1 MAWGLA
7 QEPEPPVTSKTQD
20 AASHLSHAQVD
31 EPFDHCHGST
41 SQRCQRWTRARCV
54 SPRVGQVLQVT
65 GTSRSTLRRR
75 RNGIADDLLETCSR
89 AMFCED
95 EEQTK
100 LHQTTSWP
108 SIPHTSSY
116 FHIISRRIPPYG
128 CVERLLTSP
137 RCFLWGQPPNLPCW
151 LRICEVDQNVNG
163 PSLMRKIYQ
172 FKQLEAWGLCS
183 FAFQIKLKCS
193 HFWARMQP
201 IQLWIAKDRA
211 YAKFDTGMHMVIY
224 EYDIWYMPYFM
235 TWDWLYVRESRPP
248 LGKIFPQAIHDGT
261 VKILRALTQQ
271 TLGIWWNITCRDAM
285 CWNSWILLLSSF
297 VDTWTQPPWCE
308 ATEISGGLHSH
319 QSGTRSGTPSLKSR
333 WSWVLWCN
341 WYHVPETPDPND
353 PTRNSHGGL
362 RETTWNNYLLG
373 ILSPICSQSK
383 RQAASK
389 VPTVPYQATAHTS
402 DHRKNGILCGFLRKR
417 IPTKKSDSEI
427 PGIYMFN
434 HGLIMFI
441 LAFLL
446 IVSIISIISI
456 QSQRR
461 YEWIMD
467 VVWIWNWILW
477 IWFQVTSSLCR
488 RDPWFLLIFEL
499 IFELELM
506 MNWWYW
512 CMDMLNDVK
521 YD

>member
-1 MAWGLA
+1 
-7 QEPEPPVTSKTQD
+7 
-20 AASHLSHAQVD
+20 
-31 EPFDHCHGST
+31 
-41 SQRCQRWTRARCV
+41 
-54 SPRVGQVLQVT
+54 
-65 GTSRSTLRRR
+65 
-75 RNGIADDLLETCSR
+75 
-89 AMFCED
+89 
-95 EEQTK
+95 
-100 LHQTTSWP
+100 
-108 SIPHTSSY
+108 
-116 FHIISRRIPPYG
+116 
-128 CVERLLTSP
+128 
-137 RCFLWGQPPNLPCW
+137 
-151 LRICEVDQNVNG
+151 
-163 PSLMRKIYQ
+163 MRKIYQ

-417 IPTKKSDSEI
+417 IPTKK
-427 PGIYMFN
+427 
-434 HGLIMFI
+434 
-441 LAFLL
+441 
-446 IVSIISIISI
+446 
-456 QSQRR
+456 
-461 YEWIMD
+461 
-467 VVWIWNWILW
+467 IW
-477 IWFQVTSSLCR
+477 
-488 RDPWFLLIFEL
+488 
-499 IFELELM
+499 
-506 MNWWYW
+506 
-512 CMDMLNDVK
+512 
-521 YD
+521 